1 MNPRSAEID
10 EDTIDIKEVFQ
21 TVFRFRYMIVFIVVL
36 FGLGSSYYAYFKPD
50 IYQASA
56 TVEVGLEQ
64 RAAGQD
70 ILAMATD
77 PGSLDPATEMEII
90 QSRFLV
96 EKALKSVD
104 FSHRYYTTRRYK
116 EIELYK
122 DSPFEVGMLKGYG
135 VSFDLTPIDEKSYRL
150 AVDEAKDE
158 NGKIW
163 SYDKVLPYA
172 NEIVTEHFH
181 LNVIKTK
188 KPQDAKYRFV
198 ILNPE
203 NLASMVKGGV
213 SVEQLSRYSTILQI
227 SYADNVALRAQE
239 FANAL
244 ASAYIEQNIDKKT
257 QEATRKL
264 TFVDDQL
271 KKITENLKG
280 SAVKLEEFKI
290 SSNTVNLSS
299 KAENIIRQM
308 SENESKLAEI
318 TIEEE
323 MLQTLYKQ
331 VQSGQNLESIVAVGS
346 VGGQSLSSMIKEL
359 QDAILKKKALRQDY
373 TEMYPEVRKLSDSIG
388 QLKKVI
394 ISTIKNLRNSIKER
408 KALFEKSIAEKQKE
422 LNQLPA
428 DERMYGQLQRKF
440 VVNEK
445 IYSYLLEKR
454 SETAIIKASTVSNNR
469 VLDSAL
475 LPVGP
480 IKPKRQLIVL
490 VGLIL
495 GLVLGIAL
503 AFLRAFLDDRI
514 KEEEDVTKHTHVPI
528 LGNIPHIKESNEKV
542 FVSSSPKSAI
552 AESFRNLRTN
562 LQFMAKGTQGH
573 VIAVTST
580 VGGEGKTTVC
590 INLGAIMSMSEKK
603 TVILNLDMR
612 KPTLHQRFGL
622 TNEHGMSTLLAG
634 RTKLADAIQH
644 TEYANLDVIS
654 SGPVPPNPSELIQS
668 ELMEKILE
676 KLREV
681 YDVVILDTP
690 PVGLVTDARTLM
702 HFADTSIYVVRAGYS
717 KKVFL
722 KNVEKISTFKDISGL
737 GILLNDAKMHKNN
750 YGYGYG
756 YGYGYY
762 EEDKK

>member
-1 MNPRSAEID
+1 M
-10 EDTIDIKEVFQ
+10 
-21 TVFRFRYMIVFIVVL
+21 
-36 FGLGSSYYAYFKPD
+36 
-50 IYQASA
+50 
-56 TVEVGLEQ
+56 
-64 RAAGQD
+64 
-70 ILAMATD
+70 
-77 PGSLDPATEMEII
+77 
-90 QSRFLV
+90 
-96 EKALKSVD
+96 
-104 FSHRYYTTRRYK
+104 
-116 EIELYK
+116 
-122 DSPFEVGMLKGYG
+122 
-135 VSFDLTPIDEKSYRL
+135 
-150 AVDEAKDE
+150 
-158 NGKIW
+158 
-163 SYDKVLPYA
+163 
-172 NEIVTEHFH
+172 
-181 LNVIKTK
+181 
-188 KPQDAKYRFV
+188 
-198 ILNPE
+198 
-203 NLASMVKGGV
+203 
-213 SVEQLSRYSTILQI
+213 
-227 SYADNVALRAQE
+227 
-239 FANAL
+239 
-244 ASAYIEQNIDKKT
+244 
-257 QEATRKL
+257 
-264 TFVDDQL
+264 
-271 KKITENLKG
+271 
-280 SAVKLEEFKI
+280 
-290 SSNTVNLSS
+290 
-299 KAENIIRQM
+299 
-308 SENESKLAEI
+308 
-318 TIEEE
+318 
-323 MLQTLYKQ
+323 
-331 VQSGQNLESIVAVGS
+331 
-346 VGGQSLSSMIKEL
+346 
-359 QDAILKKKALRQDY
+359 
-373 TEMYPEVRKLSDSIG
+373 
-388 QLKKVI
+388 
-394 ISTIKNLRNSIKER
+394 
-408 KALFEKSIAEKQKE
+408 
-422 LNQLPA
+422 
-428 DERMYGQLQRKF
+428 
-440 VVNEK
+440 
-445 IYSYLLEKR
+445 YSYLLEKR
-454 SETAIIKASTVSNNR
+454 SETAIIKASTVSKNR
-469 VLDSAL
+469 IIDRAL
-475 LPVGP
+475 LPEFP
-480 IKPKRQLIVL
+480 IKPKRKLIVL

-495 GLVLGIAL
+495 GLILGIAL
-503 AFLRAFLDDRI
+503 AFLREFLDDRI
-514 KEEEDVTKHTHVPI
+514 KEEEDVTKHTNVPI

-590 INLGAIMSMSEKK
+590 INLGAIMSMSDKK

>member
-394 ISTIKNLRNSIKER
+394 ISTIKNLRNSIK
-408 KALFEKSIAEKQKE
+408 
-422 LNQLPA
+422 
-428 DERMYGQLQRKF
+428 RMYGQLQRKF

-612 KPTLHQRFGL
+612 KPTLHQ
-622 TNEHGMSTLLAG
+622 
-634 RTKLADAIQH
+634 
-644 TEYANLDVIS
+644 
-654 SGPVPPNPSELIQS
+654 
-668 ELMEKILE
+668 
-676 KLREV
+676 
-681 YDVVILDTP
+681 
-690 PVGLVTDARTLM
+690 
-702 HFADTSIYVVRAGYS
+702 
-717 KKVFL
+717 
-722 KNVEKISTFKDISGL
+722 
-737 GILLNDAKMHKNN
+737 
-750 YGYGYG
+750 
-756 YGYGYY
+756 
-762 EEDKK
+762 

>member
-1 MNPRSAEID
+1 M
-10 EDTIDIKEVFQ
+10 
-21 TVFRFRYMIVFIVVL
+21 
-36 FGLGSSYYAYFKPD
+36 
-50 IYQASA
+50 
-56 TVEVGLEQ
+56 
-64 RAAGQD
+64 
-70 ILAMATD
+70 
-77 PGSLDPATEMEII
+77 
-90 QSRFLV
+90 
-96 EKALKSVD
+96 
-104 FSHRYYTTRRYK
+104 
-116 EIELYK
+116 
-122 DSPFEVGMLKGYG
+122 
-135 VSFDLTPIDEKSYRL
+135 
-150 AVDEAKDE
+150 DEAKDE

-163 SYDKVLPYA
+163 SYDKVLPYDK
-172 NEIVTEHFH
+172 EIVTEHFH

-454 SETAIIKASTVSNNR
+454 SETAIIKASTVSKNR
-469 VLDSAL
+469 IIDRAL
-475 LPVGP
+475 LPEFP
-480 IKPKRQLIVL
+480 IKPKRKLIVL

-495 GLVLGIAL
+495 GLILGIAL
-503 AFLRAFLDDRI
+503 AFLREFLDDRI
-514 KEEEDVTKHTHVPI
+514 KEEEDVTKHTNVPI

-590 INLGAIMSMSEKK
+590 INLGAIMSMSDKK